1 MFCLFAFLKGLVE
14 MIVENE
20 KIKILGNRF
29 KKHRNAIVIS
39 VVRMDKNKGLKNV
52 C

>member
-1 MFCLFAFLKGLVE
+1 

-20 KIKILGNRF
+20 KIKIYGNRF
-29 KKHRNAIVIS
+29 KKHRSAIVIS